1 MLPAVQFVSSMVNGV
16 RAAVLAAF
24 RELNDTVGSVIEK
37 FGVPPLM
44 VQVLSVTLPLAV
56 MVPSAAKAVPQN
68 RIAADAMLE
77 SAKFF
82 HDFHN

>member
-1 MLPAVQFVSSMVNGV
+1 MLP
-16 RAAVLAAF
+16 AAF

-44 VQVLSVTLPLAV
+44 VQVLSVTLPLTV

-82 HDFHN
+82 MIFIIKLEISILIVD